1 MPFLS
6 NERTALEALL
16 PGLDERL
23 LETPLLEHEQP
34 GGPALAAFRE
44 AGGAGLLVP
53 TDYHGRGATAVQ
65 AVRVQRAIG
74 SRSPSLAVAT
84 TMHHFSVAGLIEVS
98 DAGGLGWLFL
108 ESTARNGTLMAS
120 GFAEGQPGQSILT
133 PTMDA
138 KPSANGFVITG
149 SKKPCSLTHS
159 MDVLTAS
166 VVIPAT
172 SGNAKE
178 LAVALIP
185 ANDERIERRPFWNS
199 PYLAG
204 AESDEV
210 IVNGVEIPE
219 DLLVRTEFGP
229 DDSMDQVQVTSFL
242 WFELLM
248 TASYLGAASAL
259 VERMLDAGKGETADR
274 STLVM
279 ELEAAMCGVERVALA
294 IDLGER
300 GEDVL
305 TRALYVRYATQDAIG
320 RVVSSAMEQLGG
332 MAFIRSAEVGYLAT
346 AARALAFHPPA
357 RSRIH
362 GALLDVLAGDP
373 LRVG

>member
-1 MPFLS
+1 
-6 NERTALEALL
+6 
-16 PGLDERL
+16 
-23 LETPLLEHEQP
+23 
-34 GGPALAAFRE
+34 
-44 AGGAGLLVP
+44 
-53 TDYHGRGATAVQ
+53 
-65 AVRVQRAIG
+65 
-74 SRSPSLAVAT
+74 
-84 TMHHFSVAGLIEVS
+84 
-98 DAGGLGWLFL
+98 
-108 ESTARNGTLMAS
+108 MAS

-259 VERMLDAGKGETADR
+259 VERMLDAGKGEAADR

-279 ELEAAMCGVERVALA
+279 ELEAAM
-294 IDLGER
+294 
-300 GEDVL
+300 
-305 TRALYVRYATQDAIG
+305 
-320 RVVSSAMEQLGG
+320 
-332 MAFIRSAEVGYLAT
+332 
-346 AARALAFHPPA
+346 
-357 RSRIH
+357 
-362 GALLDVLAGDP
+362 
-373 LRVG
+373 

>member
-1 MPFLS
+1 MAFLTT
-6 NERTALEALL
+6 ERTTLEELL
-16 PGLDERL
+16 PGLDKRL
-23 LETPLLEHEQP
+23 LEHPLLDHERP
-34 GGPALAAFRE
+34 GGPSLAAFRA

-53 TDYHGRGATAVQ
+53 TEYHGRGATALQ

-74 SRSPSLAVAT
+74 SRTPSLAVAT

-98 DAGGLGWLFL
+98 DAGGLGWIFL
-108 ESTARNGTLMAS
+108 ESTARNGMLMAS
-120 GFAEGQPGQSILT
+120 GFAEGRPGQSILT

-138 KPSANGFVITG
+138 QPSANGFVITG
-149 SKKPCSLTHS
+149 SKKPCSLTYS

-166 VVIPAT
+166 VVIPSV
-172 SGNAKE
+172 SGVLNE

-210 IVNGVEIPE
+210 IVNGVEVPE
-219 DLLVRTEFGP
+219 ELIVRTEFGP
-229 DDSMDQVQVTSFL
+229 DDRMDQVQVTSFV

-259 VERMLDAGKGETADR
+259 VERVLDGGKGDVGDR
-274 STLVM
+274 SSLVI

-294 IDLGER
+294 VDLGEC
-300 GEDVL
+300 GEHVL
-305 TRALYVRYATQDAIG
+305 TRALYVRYAAQDAIG
-320 RVVSSAMEQLGG
+320 GVVSSAMEILGG
-332 MAFIRSAEVGYLAT
+332 MAFIGSSEVGYLAT
-346 AARALAFHPPA
+346 SARALAFHPPA

-362 GALLDVLAGDP
+362 GALLDTLAGEP
-373 LRVG
+373 LHV

>member
-1 MPFLS
+1 MPFLAQ
-6 NERTALEALL
+6 ERTTLEALL

-23 LETPLLEHEQP
+23 QETPLLEHEQP
-34 GGPALAAFRE
+34 GGPGLAAFKE
-44 AGGAGLLVP
+44 AGGPGLLVP
-53 TDYHGRGATAVQ
+53 TDYAGRGASALQ

-98 DAGGLGWLFL
+98 DAGGLGWIFL
-108 ESTARNGTLMAS
+108 ESTARNAMLMAS
-120 GFAEGQPGQSILT
+120 GFAEGRPGQSILT
-133 PTMDA
+133 PTMHA
-138 KPSANGFVITG
+138 EPSANGFVITG
-149 SKKPCSLTHS
+149 RKKPCSLTHS

-166 VVIPAT
+166 VVIPGA
-172 SGNAKE
+172 SGGANE
-178 LAVALIP
+178 LAVAMIP
-185 ANDERIERRPFWNS
+185 ANDPRIERRPFWNS

-219 DLLVRTEFGP
+219 ELIVRTEFGP
-229 DDSMDQVQVTSFL
+229 DDAMDHVQVTSFL
-242 WFELLM
+242 WFEMLM
-248 TASYLGAASAL
+248 TASYLGAATAL
-259 VERMLDAGKGETADR
+259 VERVLDAAKGEVADR

-279 ELEAAMCGVERVALA
+279 ELEAAMSGVERVALA
-294 IDLGER
+294 VDLGDR

-305 TRALYVRYATQDAIG
+305 TRALYVRYAAQDAIG
-320 RVVSSAMEQLGG
+320 RVVGAAMEHLGG
-332 MAFIRSAEVGYLAT
+332 MGFIRSGEVGYLAV
-346 AARALAFHPPA
+346 ASRALAFHPPA
-357 RSRIH
+357 RGRVH